1 MPDTQVVEKKPLY
14 DLRDGLGRRRTL
26 LREGFDPD
34 QEVVVSTQHQP
45 KQSQKQ

>member
-1 MPDTQVVEKKPLY
+1 MTDTQDVERKPLY

-34 QEVVVSTQHQP
+34 QEVEVRAVHQ
-45 KQSQKQ
+45 QKQLSKQ